1 MTQIIYFTLDTNPTL
16 DTLDTIYIYTPG
28 GSAEGSQGP
37 ALARRVDLALGGGEA
52 AGSEI
57 CKQMFRQRRG
67 IRRKKE
73 PVLSG
78 ELSLASLCLTLTLI
92 VRHISAASF
101 NS

>member
-1 MTQIIYFTLDTNPTL
+1 MPL
-16 DTLDTIYIYTPG
+16 DTLDTVCIYTPG

-57 CKQMFRQRRG
+57 CKQMFRFSIARDSK
-67 IRRKKE
+67 KKE

>member
-57 CKQMFRQRRG
+57 CKQMFRFSIARDS
-67 IRRKKE
+67 KKE
-73 PVLSG
+73 RTSFIWRAFFGITLSDLDINCPSH
-78 ELSLASLCLTLTLI
+78 LSSK
-92 VRHISAASF
+92 F
-101 NS
+101 